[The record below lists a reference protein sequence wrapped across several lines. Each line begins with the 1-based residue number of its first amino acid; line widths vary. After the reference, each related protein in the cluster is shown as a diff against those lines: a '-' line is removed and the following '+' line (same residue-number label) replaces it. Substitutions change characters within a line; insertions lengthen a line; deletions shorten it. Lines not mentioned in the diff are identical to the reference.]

1 MTTLKLGSRGAD
13 VKTLQGYLGLAQDG
27 SFGPKTEAAVKEF
40 QSSHGLTPDG
50 VVGQKTWSLLTSEG
64 GNDPRVI
71 PGVTIY
77 KPIGTNITRLPG
89 RKIKYLVIHY
99 TAGTRSTSGAALAAR
114 NVFLTRKASADFCV
128 DDTDIVQVNPDLRNY
143 YCYAVGDGKGKYGI
157 TNSNSISIEICS
169 TLQKGTT
176 AAVPNHSGWSFTDT
190 ALANAMSLAKTLMSV
205 FQIPL
210 SRVVRHYDAS
220 GKYCPGIIGWNPGA
234 RYNPTTGKIIPGV
247 KNSEEEWNWFK
258 DSLRY

>member
-50 VVGQKTWSLLTSEG
+50 VGGQKTWSLLTSEG

-89 RKIKYLVIHY
+89 RKIRYLVIHY

-114 NVFLTRKASADFCV
+114 NA
-128 DDTDIVQVNPDLRNY
+128 DLRNY

-176 AAVPNHSGWSFTDT
+176 AAVPNHSGWSFTDA